1 MKPPPRSIS
10 LRFDL
15 VDLRLFLCVAEAAS
29 LTHGAARANMALA
42 SASERVRAMEDA
54 LGTPLLE
61 RQRRGVRLTPA
72 GSALAHHAR
81 LVTQQLEQMRGELS
95 DFAKGLR
102 GNVRVLANTV
112 AMTELLPVPLAAFLS
127 THPNIDVSLE
137 DRPSRE
143 IVTTV
148 AGGHADIGVVTD
160 AADLAAELETF
171 PMGEI
176 RLVVVGPTRH
186 RLSRCRAL
194 AFRDILD
201 HDLVALPVGSAL
213 QDYLE
218 QHAARAGRRLKL
230 RVRLNGFDAVCR
242 MVESG
247 IGLAVLPWTAAQRAQ
262 CSMAI
267 RVIPL
272 TDLWAR
278 RRHAICVRNFKSLP
292 AHGQRLVE
300 CLRARAS

>member
-1 MKPPPRSIS
+1 MWKMRSVPQARPKAETTCLETSRSASIS
-10 LRFDL
+10 SI
-15 VDLRLFLCVAEAAS
+15 CVSSSVSPKRPAS
-29 LTHGAARANMALA
+29 RMGQRANMALA

-54 LGTPLLE
+54 LGAPLLE

-72 GSALAHHAR
+72 GSALVHHAR
-81 LVTQQLEQMRGELS
+81 VVTQQLEEMRGELS

-102 GNVRVLANTV
+102 GNVRMLANTV

-127 THPNIDVSLE
+127 AHPNIDVALE

-186 RLSRCRAL
+186 LLSRRRAV

-201 HDLVALPVGSAL
+201 YDLVALPVGSAL

-247 IGLAVLPWTAAQRAQ
+247 IGLAVLPWTAAQPCRRYPEPPPPG
-262 CSMAI
+262 CS
-267 RVIPL
+267 
-272 TDLWAR
+272 
-278 RRHAICVRNFKSLP
+278 HP
-292 AHGQRLVE
+292 AGLRGQ
-300 CLRARAS
+300 SKQPPP

>member
-1 MKPPPRSIS
+1 MKAPRNTS

-15 VDLRLFLCVAEAAS
+15 VDLHLFLCIAEAAS
-29 LTHGAARANMALA
+29 ITHGGARANMALA

-54 LGTPLLE
+54 LGAPLLE
-61 RQRRGVRLTPA
+61 RQPRGVRLTPA
-72 GSALAHHAR
+72 GSALVHHAR
-81 LVTQQLEQMRGELS
+81 LVTQQLEQMRGELN

-127 THPNIDVSLE
+127 AHPNIDVALE
-137 DRPSRE
+137 DRPSRD

-148 AGGHADIGVVTD
+148 GEGHADIGVITD

-171 PMGEI
+171 PMDEI
-176 RLVVVGPTRH
+176 RLVVVAPARH
-186 RLSRCRAL
+186 LLSRRRAV
-194 AFRDILD
+194 AFREILEY
-201 HDLVALPVGSAL
+201 DLVALPVGSAL
-213 QDYLE
+213 QDYLD

-247 IGLAVLPWTAAQRAQ
+247 IGVAVIPRTAALRARR
-262 CSMAI
+262 SMAVHI
-267 RVIPL
+267 VSL

-278 RRHAICVRNFKSLP
+278 RHHAICVRNFKSLP
-292 AHGQRLVE
+292 AHAQRLVE
-300 CLRARAS
+300 YLRAPAS